1 MLLQVNAEPPHPT
14 NTFVPTEPEFDLLYL
29 EIIAR
34 NAKSGGSYT
43 NKVDTFSIAMTF
55 LVMSV
60 PELRNANTRF
70 ELWKNLIEPKENELW
85 PSADTI
91 ASILSGKNYDVF
103 SGNDNL
109 LTVLSNA
116 LCEPNTRYD
125 PQSFQSAFENAV

>member
-1 MLLQVNAEPPHPT
+1 MLTPLPT
-14 NTFVPTEPEFDLLYL
+14 LVPTEPKDNLLVL
-29 EIIAR
+29 EIVAP

-60 PELRNANTRF
+60 PELRDATIRF
-70 ELWKNLIEPKENELW
+70 ELWKNLIEPKANELW
-85 PSADTI
+85 PSADTV
-91 ASILSGKNYDVF
+91 ASILSAKNYDVF